1 LKVEK
6 KIKLSIIGRMF
17 KRLIVWAVSVQL
29 CAACS
34 SFPKV
39 PAYPEEDPGFA
50 EPKRVARPGLKDD
63 PPLPLVLLPGDVIRL
78 ETVST
83 TTEVREGVVVD
94 ATGCVHVPLAG
105 DIDVK
110 GLGLTVAETEI
121 QKALQRF
128 DRAVHVNLQL
138 IQAAGHRV
146 TVVGAVR
153 TPGRVDLV
161 PGARI
166 ADVIASVG
174 GPLTADVG
182 GQTVVVADLDG
193 GVLIRD
199 GKRVPINLVKALE
212 GKPMHNIYAHPGDH
226 IYLPS
231 VRGGTISV
239 IGQVGHP
246 VVFPYRKDIRLTEA
260 LALGGGITVGG
271 DKTDIRIVRGPLSS
285 PQVYQASLRD
295 IVDGK
300 THDAALYPG
309 DIVYVTDHVWEDIS
323 EVIGPF
329 TGFAGLVISAATLGL
344 VADRQTTTST
354 SN

>member
-1 LKVEK
+1 
-6 KIKLSIIGRMF
+6 MC
-17 KRLIVWAVSVQL
+17 KRLIKWVVVMQL
-29 CAACS
+29 GVACS

-50 EPKRVARPGLKDD
+50 EPRRVTRPGLKDD
-63 PPLPLVLLPGDVIRL
+63 PPLPLTLLPGDVIRL

-83 TTEVREGVVVD
+83 TSEVREGIVVD

-105 DIDVK
+105 DIEVK
-110 GLGLTVAETEI
+110 GLGLTIAETEI

-138 IQAAGHRV
+138 TQAAGHRV

-161 PGARI
+161 PGVRL
-166 ADVIASVG
+166 ADVIASAG

-193 GVLIRD
+193 GVLMRD

-231 VRGGTISV
+231 VRGGTVSV
-239 IGQVGHP
+239 LGQVGHP
-246 VVFPYRKDIRLTEA
+246 VIFPYRKDIRLTEA
-260 LALGGGITVGG
+260 LTLGGGITVGG
-271 DKTDIRIVRGPLSS
+271 DKTDIRIVRGPLSA

-300 THDAALYPG
+300 IHDAALYPG
-309 DIVYVTDHVWEDIS
+309 DIVYVTDHAWEDIS
-323 EVIGPF
+323 EVVGPF
-329 TGFAGLVISAATLGL
+329 TGLVGLGISAATLAI
-344 VADRQTTTST
+344 VANNSGQT
-354 SN
+354 N

>member
-1 LKVEK
+1 MLKRF
-6 KIKLSIIGRMF
+6 LT
-17 KRLIVWAVSVQL
+17 WAACIQL

-34 SFPKV
+34 NFPKV
-39 PAYPEEDPGFA
+39 PAYPEEDPGFS
-50 EPKRVARPGLKDD
+50 EPKRVTRPGLKDD
-63 PPLPLVLLPGDVIRL
+63 PPLPLVLLPGDVVRL

-83 TTEVREGVVVD
+83 TTDVREGIVVD
-94 ATGCVHVPLAG
+94 ATGCIHVPLAG
-105 DIDVK
+105 DIEVS
-110 GLGLTVAETEI
+110 GLGLTVAENEV
-121 QKALQRF
+121 QKELQRF
-128 DRAVHVNLQL
+128 DRAVQVNLQL

-193 GVLIRD
+193 GVLVRKGQRIP
-199 GKRVPINLVKALE
+199 VSLVKALE
-212 GKPMHNIYAHPGDH
+212 GKPLHNVYAHPGDH
-226 IYLPS
+226 IYVPTI
-231 VRGGTISV
+231 RGGTISV
-239 IGQVGHP
+239 LGQVGAP
-246 VVFPYRKDIRLTEA
+246 TVFPYRKDIRLTEA

-271 DKTDIRIVRGPLSS
+271 DKSDIRIVRGPLSA

-300 THDAALYPG
+300 IHDAALHPG
-309 DIVYVTDHVWEDIS
+309 DVVYVTDHPWEDLS
-323 EVIGPF
+323 EVIGPL
-329 TGFAGLVISAATLGL
+329 TGLAGIGLSAATLTI
-344 VADRQTTTST
+344 VAQQNSQ
-354 SN
+354 NN